1 VTRANDGEV
10 HVFALGADYSSDELQ
25 WSQFLHDP
33 RHTSNYVAPFT
44 VAVDSGAGPGAP
56 VAARPF
62 RLYPAAPN
70 PTFAM
75 ADIHYELATAGRVEL
90 VIYGAMPRDARNR
103 RGSTSI
109 DSRPATA
116 SWRASSC

>member
-1 VTRANDGEV
+1 
-10 HVFALGADYSSDELQ
+10 
-25 WSQFLHDP
+25 
-33 RHTSNYVAPFT
+33 VAPFT

-56 VAARPF
+56 VAARQF

-90 VIYGAMPRDARNR
+90 VIYGVDGRLVRVLVNELQASGPHASRWDGRDAE
-103 RGSTSI
+103 G
-109 DSRPATA
+109 RPQPAGIYFYRLA
-116 SWRASSC
+116 ARDGVVARKLLLMR